1 MKYNNLLL
9 DIDGTIV
16 GTNNSPA
23 GHDSRLTSKLN
34 EYLEKD
40 GKIGIVTG
48 RSRFYSSAIYEV
60 FGLNGPRIVEMGSA
74 IVMPDNK
81 IISLNE
87 LHQKN
92 EIISMLK
99 RLGIHKIMMEEPK
112 EFMISLLLN
121 NFPYHD
127 SNRLEEIYD
136 KINEKIR
143 KRFPDIK
150 IRFDRHSIDIYNPN
164 VNKGAAIKIYAQ
176 ETNLSLENFA
186 IVGDS
191 MGDFPGFKVIGEAE
205 GFVGY
210 VGFDEEVAE
219 KVRSFKNNYISRE
232 KRSSGLVEIMDNLLN

>member
-1 MKYNNLLL
+1 M
-9 DIDGTIV
+9 
-16 GTNNSPA
+16 
-23 GHDSRLTSKLN
+23 
-34 EYLEKD
+34 
-40 GKIGIVTG
+40 
-48 RSRFYSSAIYEV
+48 

-164 VNKGAAIKIYAQ
+164 VNKG
-176 ETNLSLENFA
+176 
-186 IVGDS
+186 
-191 MGDFPGFKVIGEAE
+191 EARNKSFFRKFCYSWRLN
-205 GFVGY
+205 GRFSWIQSNW
-210 VGFDEEVAE
+210 
-219 KVRSFKNNYISRE
+219 RSG
-232 KRSSGLVEIMDNLLN
+232 GLCWICWI